1 MFSFYQI
8 NSFQIMT
15 KIFSFQLKFFL
26 HERIFGD
33 IFLHNY
39 LDFLETNPIV
49 QYLLPLFLQTANLSS
64 EVHFHSKIIFI
75 SVCNFLVHEKCL
87 KSTTNPC
94 VSVAA
99 TIVKVRLP
107 SSVKYK
113 PLQLGRLDRRTLV
126 ELVKLV

>member
-26 HERIFGD
+26 LERIFGD

-49 QYLLPLFLQTANLSS
+49 QYLKFDSQTLYDYSKIRFFFFSLQFPRSRQMS
-64 EVHFHSKIIFI
+64 EVHHQSLCQCGSHDCEGKLGTD
-75 SVCNFLVHEKCL
+75 C
-87 KSTTNPC
+87 P
-94 VSVAA
+94 
-99 TIVKVRLP
+99 IV
-107 SSVKYK
+107 
-113 PLQLGRLDRRTLV
+113 LQRFT
-126 ELVKLV
+126 ELREILFYF